1 MSTEDVVIPGLR
13 PKGYSN
19 GRIGRG
25 RVLHVAG
32 QVGWNAEEKFE
43 AKTLVA
49 QFAKALDN
57 VLGVVAA
64 AGGRVTDIAEMT
76 IYVTDMDA
84 YRAGRKELGPV
95 WRERLGT
102 HFPAMALVEVKSL
115 LERDAIVEI
124 QAIAYLDTETP

>member
-19 GRIGRG
+19 GRIGIG

-43 AKTLVA
+43 STELGP

-57 VLGVVAA
+57 VLDVVKA
-64 AGGRVTDIAEMT
+64 AGGKATDIAEMT
-76 IYVTDMDA
+76 VYVTDMDA
-84 YRAGRKELGPV
+84 YRAARKQLGPA

-102 HFPAMALVEVKSL
+102 HYPAMALVEVKSL
-115 LERDAIVEI
+115 LERDAVVEI
-124 QAIAYLDTETP
+124 QAIAYLETT